1 MGFLCVSFYSRRL
14 YNEKHFSLG
23 ELLNIKHNLKYRVVF
38 QIVRPATSFR
48 RRLYPFA
55 YFPTSKSFFFFFLY
69 IGMSLKYFIDLFF
82 FTDSGKK
89 KYILIKVK
97 RFNSDVTH
105 FKGVFVCPSSTL
117 ILIISQTLPQNS
129 YCLFQMQI

>member
-1 MGFLCVSFYSRRL
+1 MF
-14 YNEKHFSLG
+14 
-23 ELLNIKHNLKYRVVF
+23 
-38 QIVRPATSFR
+38 TS
-48 RRLYPFA
+48 
-55 YFPTSKSFFFFFLY
+55 
-69 IGMSLKYFIDLFF
+69 
-82 FTDSGKK
+82 SGKK

-97 RFNSDVTH
+97 RSNCDVTH